1 MGNLG
6 FTKER
11 IGALLMVLWLL
22 PLPGA
27 IVSAE
32 KEEWYTSSDEFLPL
46 GADGGDESDSV
57 DLSYLEDDTL
67 IHRAELAGIR
77 LLKDEDRLVFTLKA
91 VDSQDIVEKDLKYS
105 YELYNCPPRVVLVLY
120 GVKVSERVYR
130 FFENLSIRGVV
141 LDPFLNGHAS
151 RFVIFLND
159 WSDVT
164 AEYSREQ
171 KSLTLRYTAAAPP
184 FRRGYGVR
192 IADTKID
199 PLPHV
204 IEIKRQL
211 TASGMENMLLVASDE
226 ETIVL
231 ESPFSEEKQAA
242 IEYIESLETV
252 GFKGKLAIREYR
264 EFPKPNRFDVISEVV
279 ITGEGDV
286 DLESL
291 VYTEL
296 LPERISRLSYSELF
310 LIVKEIFSP
319 RVQNDDELIAEYFYS
334 LSEIYRNY
342 ETADPQLSRS
352 ALLVSVKLLEIIYFQ
367 FPQSQRA
374 DDALWEMANVIR
386 EHNVMDEI
394 GERECYKK
402 LVKEYPDSIFFE
414 ESKAR
419 LNASGMRRSLG
430 VLRTLRMPG

>member
-1 MGNLG
+1 MDF
-6 FTKER
+6 FTRKRRYRVMRNAGSIRGR
-11 IGALLMVLWLL
+11 IAALIIVLSLFS
-22 PLPGA
+22 LPGA
-27 IVSAE
+27 IVSADKDE
-32 KEEWYTSSDEFLPL
+32 FYTSSDEFLPL
-46 GADGGDESDSV
+46 GSNTGDEDESV
-57 DLSYLEDDTL
+57 DLSFLEDDTL
-67 IHRAELAGIR
+67 IHRSELAGIR
-77 LLKDEDRLVFTLKA
+77 LLKDENRLVFVLKA
-91 VDSQDIVEKDLKYS
+91 VGSEDIGEKDLKYDLTL
-105 YELYNCPPRVVLVLY
+105 ENCPPRVVLLLY
-120 GVKVSERVYR
+120 GVTVRERVFR

-141 LDPFLNGHAS
+141 LDPFINGHAS

-164 AEYSREQ
+164 AEYSREGT
-171 KSLTLRYTAAAPP
+171 SLTLEYTVAVPP

-211 TASGMENMLLVASDE
+211 TQSGLENRLLIASDE

-231 ESPFSEEKQAA
+231 ESPFFEEKQPA
-242 IEYIESLETV
+242 IEYIESLEGF

-286 DLESL
+286 DLENL

-296 LPERISRLSYSELF
+296 LPERISGLSYGELF
-310 LIVKEIFSP
+310 LIIKEIFSP
-319 RVQNDDELIAEYFYS
+319 RVQNDDELITEYFYS

-342 ETADPQLSRS
+342 ETPETRLVRS
-352 ALLVSVKLLEIIYFQ
+352 ALLVSVKLLEIIYFKY
-367 FPQSQRA
+367 PQSQRA

-386 EHNVMDEI
+386 EFHVRDEL
-394 GERECYKK
+394 GERECYNK
-402 LVKEYPDSIFFE
+402 LVKEYPESIFFKE
-414 ESKAR
+414 ARAR
-419 LNASGMRRSLG
+419 LKGMK
-430 VLRTLRMPG
+430 